1 MSVQPRTWSE
11 WIHSWA
17 ATPPSEWEASRR
29 RSHTSE
35 ICIRFSLIS
44 SVSLHKHW
52 NEAPCYYLQR
62 QRKCWWKWPV
72 RSRPSV
78 FHQQLFAVIILQCW
92 CQTRPDSRGEAN
104 GPRPPPLAPSLHQP
118 KRWEGRE
125 EKNLIH
131 LKCGAAGLGSE
142 MFRESPI
149 KGALCNIRLWMMGL
163 SCSTVAGNM
172 DAGQR
177 GSHTSHT
184 WFGSLTWETTFET
197 QSEIIILIIM
207 KNSPFKMLYKVNCYN
222 DASFIKMQN
231 GHQ

>member
-1 MSVQPRTWSE
+1 MKWVNPFLSCDASVWVGGF
-11 WIHSWA
+11 
-17 ATPPSEWEASRR
+17 
-29 RSHTSE
+29 TSE

-52 NEAPCYYLQR
+52 NEALCYYLQR

-118 KRWEGRE
+118 KRWEGRG

-149 KGALCNIRLWMMGL
+149 KGALCNIRLWMMGF
-163 SCSTVAGNM
+163 SCSTDGGIWTPVSAAHTLHTPGLEVWRER
-172 DAGQR
+172 QR
-177 GSHTSHT
+177 SKRNHR
-184 WFGSLTWETTFET
+184 
-197 QSEIIILIIM
+197 
-207 KNSPFKMLYKVNCYN
+207 
-222 DASFIKMQN
+222 
-231 GHQ
+231 